1 MYIAILRPEAY
12 NHIIH
17 LKEDVQM
24 KKLLAL
30 LMVLSLLVPTL
41 ALADSEY
48 KGVIKVGVY
57 EPASGDNGAG
67 GKQETLGVE
76 YANFVAPTVKLSDG
90 EYKVELVVVDNQ
102 SSTDKAPTAAQSLV
116 SAGCSVVLG
125 SYGSAVSI
133 AAADIF
139 NTAGLVSIGLSCT
152 NPQVTLGNP
161 LYYRVCF
168 LDPFQGTVLA
178 GFAGDAYG
186 AKKAYTLAQ
195 LGNDYDVGLVNYFT
209 EAFKGQGGTVTG
221 ETFPEGTSDFTA
233 YLTKAVNEGAEVIF
247 APTSTTYAAQ
257 IISQAASNGVKIP
270 ILAGDTW
277 ESSVI
282 LEAAKG
288 TDVKVSVSTFFDEGD
303 TSGKAVEFVTGF
315 KKWLNEN
322 EDKKTANGGNDIV
335 AAVSALGYDGYMV
348 ALEALK
354 AADSGERED
363 IAEVMPKVTYEGV
376 TGSISFD
383 ENGDA
388 VRDQAFIK
396 EADNATAL
404 WKFVKVQKLSK

>member
-1 MYIAILRPEAY
+1 
-12 NHIIH
+12 
-17 LKEDVQM
+17 M
-24 KKLLAL
+24 KKILAL
-30 LMVLSLLVPTL
+30 VMILTLMLPVL
-41 ALADSEY
+41 ALGETEY
-48 KGVIKVGVY
+48 AGTVKIGVY

-76 YANFVAPTVKLSDG
+76 YAKFVAPTVELSDG
-90 EYKVELVVVDNQ
+90 VYKVELVIVDNQ

-116 SAGCSVVLG
+116 SADSAMVLG

-139 NTAGLVSIGLSCT
+139 DAAGVVAVGLSCT

-161 LYYRVCF
+161 LYYRICY

-178 GFAGDAYG
+178 NFAMEEYG

-209 EAFKGQGGTVTG
+209 EAFKAAGGEVMG

-247 APTSTTYAAQ
+247 SPTSTTYAAQ
-257 IISQAASNGVKIP
+257 IITQAAGAGVKIP

-277 ESSVI
+277 DSSVI
-282 LEAAKG
+282 LDAAKG
-288 TDVKVSVSTFFDEGD
+288 TEVNVAVSTFFDEGD
-303 TSGKAVEFVTGF
+303 TSSVAADFVKGF
-315 KKWLNEN
+315 KEWLNAN
-322 EDKKTANGGNDIV
+322 PDMLANNGGNDIV

-354 AADSGERED
+354 KADSGDRQD
-363 IAEVMPKVTYEGV
+363 IADIMDQVTFDGV
-376 TGSISFD
+376 TGAIVFG

-396 EADNATAL
+396 KSDNATGA
-404 WKFVKVQKLSK
+404 WTFVKVQGITAK

>member
-1 MYIAILRPEAY
+1 
-12 NHIIH
+12 
-17 LKEDVQM
+17 M

-30 LMVLSLLVPTL
+30 LTVLSLLVPTL
-41 ALADSEY
+41 ALAQGEY

-90 EYKVELVVVDNQ
+90 EYKVELVIVDNQ

-116 SAGCSVVLG
+116 SAGCSIVLG

-139 NTAGLVSIGLSCT
+139 NAAGLVAVGLSCT

-209 EAFKGQGGTVTG
+209 EAFKAKGGEVTG

-257 IISQAASNGVKIP
+257 IISQAASGGVKIP

-288 TDVKVSVSTFFDEGD
+288 TEVKVSVSTFFDEGD
-303 TSGKAVEFVTGF
+303 TSGKAVKFVSGF

-322 EDKKTANGGNDIV
+322 EEKKTANGGNDIV

-354 AADSGERED
+354 AADSGELED

-404 WKFVKVQKLSK
+404 WKFVKVQKLGN

>member
-1 MYIAILRPEAY
+1 
-12 NHIIH
+12 
-17 LKEDVQM
+17 M
-24 KKLLAL
+24 KRLLAL

-41 ALADSEY
+41 ALAQGEY

-90 EYKVELVVVDNQ
+90 EYKVELVIVDNQ

-116 SAGCSVVLG
+116 SAGCSIVLG

-139 NTAGLVSIGLSCT
+139 NAAGLVAVGLSCT

-178 GFAGDAYG
+178 GFANDAYG

-209 EAFKGQGGTVTG
+209 EAFKGNGGEVTG

-303 TSGKAVEFVTGF
+303 TSGKAVEFVSGF

-322 EDKKTANGGNDIV
+322 EEKKTANGGNDIV

-354 AADSGERED
+354 AADSGELED

-376 TGSISFD
+376 TGNISFD

-404 WKFVKVQKLSK
+404 WKFVKVQKLGN